1 MDKVKIRLFYFFLPA
16 FVLLE
21 KCSEGEGGLL
31 KFYFSLFSKNEEKN
45 VLRNVNV
52 VVAAV
57 VGKEKII
64 CQQQDL
70 INNCQQQSTTVCRII
85 LLTSC
90 IR

>member
-21 KCSEGEGGLL
+21 KMFRRRGGLL

-57 VGKEKII
+57 HYCLPNYITYFLHPITGRKEKGAFK
-64 CQQQDL
+64 CM
-70 INNCQQQSTTVCRII
+70 TAAVV
-85 LLTSC
+85 
-90 IR
+90 